1 MSLEGRCWHG
11 SGLRTPLMLA
21 AVLMVLL
28 TLALS
33 HWLVEPFVALATPL
47 LSLSWLGWVLLVVL
61 LWLFA
66 GGPR

>member
-1 MSLEGRCWHG
+1 
-11 SGLRTPLMLA
+11 MLA
-21 AVLMVLL
+21 AVLLVLL

-33 HWLVEPFVALATPL
+33 HWLLEPFMALATPL
-47 LSLSWLGWVLLVVL
+47 LNLSWLGWALLAVL

>member
-1 MSLEGRCWHG
+1 
-11 SGLRTPLMLA
+11 MLA
-21 AVLMVLL
+21 AVLLVLL

-33 HWLVEPFVALATPL
+33 HWLLEPLMALATPL
-47 LSLSWLGWVLLVVL
+47 LNLSWLGWALLAVL